1 MSRFTLSALVGAA
14 LIAVPLG
21 ALAADYPQPPTYV
34 PPAAFHSDWY
44 LKGYIGLAAQHFR
57 GLEHPLLDDPDY
69 APASLEWLDRG
80 QFDGVPLFGV
90 GVGFRHSE
98 HLRFD
103 LTAEYRAKSAFSALD
118 RYDSNTEDSDFGDDC
133 TFAPGED
140 CGTNHYTG
148 KKQEFLFLA
157 NAYFD
162 LNSIH
167 GITPYVGAGIGGS
180 YNTIYGFTDTN
191 VINNGGGW
199 APTGSKWSLAWALHA
214 GASMPVNERLS
225 LEFGY
230 SFVKLGDAQTGLF
243 QNSDA
248 NLACQGTGGT
258 CYPMVFKSIYSHDFK
273 VGARWAL
280 GHTQPS
286 YPVMAKY

>member
-57 GLEHPLLDDPDY
+57 GLEHPLLDDPG
-69 APASLEWLDRG
+69 PLFHEWLHTG
-80 QFDGVPLFGV
+80 EFGGVPLFGV
-90 GVGFRHSE
+90 GVGFRHSD

-103 LTAEYRAKSAFSALD
+103 FTGEYRAKSAFSALD
-118 RYDSNTEDSDFGDDC
+118 RYSNEVDGFTVACDPGDGDDC
-133 TFAPGED
+133 GVNE
-140 CGTNHYTG
+140 YTG
-148 KKQEFLFLA
+148 KKQELLFLA

-162 LNSIH
+162 LNPIH
-167 GITPYVGAGIGGS
+167 GITPYVGAGIGAS
-180 YNTIYGFTDTN
+180 YNTIYNFTDIN
-191 VINNGGGW
+191 VVQSGGGW

-214 GASMPVNERLS
+214 GASVPVNERLT
-225 LEFGY
+225 LESGY
-230 SFVKLGDAQTGLF
+230 SFLKLGDAQTGPF
-243 QNSDA
+243 QNLDPTVGCIA
-248 NLACQGTGGT
+248 NDPPDCS
-258 CYPMVFKSIYSHDFK
+258 PMLFKGIYSHDFK